1 MKKNNKRVRKKSK
14 DEQLTIKTH
23 PEKLIF
29 IMERYNI
36 KNVENKW
43 QKIWSL
49 KKTDS
54 AILDK
59 KKEKFYCLE
68 MFPYPSG
75 KIHMGHVRNYT
86 IGDVLAR
93 YKKLKGYN
101 VLHPMGWDSFGLP
114 AENAARENK
123 LHPKD
128 WTKKNIETMKK
139 QLKLLGLSLD
149 WDREISTCDPE
160 YYKHQQ
166 EFFLELFDKG
176 LVYKKDTYV
185 NWDPA
190 EQSVLANEQV
200 IDGKGWRSGV
210 TVERKKLSQWF
221 FNIKKFSQNLLDEL
235 EKLKNWPE
243 KVKLMQKNWIGKS
256 YGCEI
261 DFEINTKKEKLKN
274 IKIFTTRPDTI
285 FGASFIAVSIDHPVA
300 KIFEKNDAFLNFKL
314 QCSKMGTTEEALANA
329 EKIGFN
335 TDLFALHPLDKKIKL
350 PIYIANFVLMDY
362 GTGAIFGCPAHDQR
376 DLDFANKYNL
386 KVLPVVK
393 PKDIEENKFVIKKEA
408 YTGDGIL
415 FNSHF
420 LNDLTVNQAIEKI
433 AEFITKKKLGTKKI
447 TFRLKD
453 WGVSRQ
459 RYWGCPIP
467 IVYNEKGEAIPVGKK
482 DLPVLLPDDVNLS
495 VSGNPLEKHPTWKY
509 TKLLSGEKAI
519 RETDT
524 LDTFVDS
531 SWYFLRFC
539 SPKNKSYGYKSSE
552 IEYWMPVDQYIG
564 GVEHAILHLLYSRF
578 FMRALAFNNKKFSY
592 IEPFKSLFTQ
602 GMVCHET
609 YKNEKNQWLYPD
621 QVEKNSSGN
630 FVTKEEKEKVTTGP
644 SESMSK
650 SKKNIVDPEEM
661 INLYGA
667 DSIRWFMLSDSP
679 PERDVQWSLEGVSAA
694 HKFIQKLWKLNY
706 EIINK
711 KDSVSKSEDL
721 ALEKAVNK
729 TVYNVTKNLDN
740 FQYNV
745 VIANMHEIYNLFYD
759 HVVDNKTSNKTLKN
773 EWEKITM
780 LLMPLIPHLAHE
792 CCEKMNNKFYWPK
805 YDSKLLKAES
815 CTIVIQVDGRK
826 RGTLE
831 MPVNSKEL
839 TIIKE
844 SKEVSNVAKH
854 LASTTI
860 IKNIYIKNKLV
871 NFITKK

>member
-1 MKKNNKRVRKKSK
+1 
-14 DEQLTIKTH
+14 
-23 PEKLIF
+23 
-29 IMERYNI
+29 MERYNI
-36 KNVENKW
+36 KNVEKKW
-43 QKIWSL
+43 QDIWDQ
-49 KKTDS
+49 KKTNAT
-54 AILDK
+54 AIDK
-59 KKEKFYCLE
+59 KKKKFYCLE

-93 YKKLKGYN
+93 YKKLRGFN

-114 AENAARENK
+114 AENAARENN

-166 EFFLELFDKG
+166 EFFLELYEKK
-176 LVYKKDTYV
+176 LVYKMDTYV

-190 EQSVLANEQV
+190 ENTVLANEQV
-200 IDGKGWRSGV
+200 IDGKGWRSGA

-235 EKLKNWPE
+235 DKLKNWPE

-261 DFEINTKKEKLKN
+261 DFKINGKNKLGK
-274 IKIFTTRPDTI
+274 IKVFTTRPDTI
-285 FGASFIAVSIDHPVA
+285 FGASFIAVSVDHPIA
-300 KIFEKNDAFLNFKL
+300 KTFEKNKDFTTFKL
-314 QCSKMGTTEEALANA
+314 ECSKMGTTEEALANA

-335 TDLFALHPLDKKIKL
+335 TGLFAVHALDKKIKL

-376 DLDFANKYNL
+376 DLDFARKYNL

-393 PKDIEENKFVIKKEA
+393 PKNIKSDKFLIEKDAFTE
-408 YTGDGIL
+408 DGIL
-415 FNSHF
+415 FNSSF
-420 LNDLTVNQAIEKI
+420 LNDLPVKDAIDKI
-433 AEFITKKKLGTKKI
+433 IKVITQKKIGKKKI

-467 IVYNEKGEAIPVGKK
+467 IVYNSKGKALPVKKK
-482 DLPVLLPDDVNLS
+482 DLPILLPDDVDLS
-495 VSGNPLEKHPTWKY
+495 LAGNPLEKHSTWKFI
-509 TKLLSGEKAI
+509 KLPSGEKVT

-539 SPKNKSYGYKSSE
+539 SPKNKKYGYE
-552 IEYWMPVDQYIG
+552 INDLKYWMPVDQYIG

-578 FMRALAFNNKKFSY
+578 FMKALSFNNKKFTY
-592 IEPFKSLFTQ
+592 TEPFKSLFTQ

-609 YKNEKNQWLYPD
+609 YKSENNKWLYPD
-621 QVEKNSSGN
+621 EIEKNSEEH
-630 FVTKEEKEKVTTGP
+630 FVTKKDKRKVVVGP
-644 SESMSK
+644 SEAMSK
-650 SKKNIVDPEEM
+650 SRKNIVDPEEM
-661 INLYGA
+661 INIYGA
-667 DSIRWFMLSDSP
+667 DSVRWFMLSDSP
-679 PERDVQWSLEGVSAA
+679 PERDVQWSIEGVSASF
-694 HKFIQKLWKLNY
+694 KFIQKLWKLNY
-706 EIINK
+706 EIFNK
-711 KDSVSKSEDL
+711 KDSLDQTEDIIL
-721 ALEKAVNK
+721 KKAINK
-729 TVYNVTKNLDN
+729 TVYNVTKNLEN

-745 VIANMHEIYNLFYD
+745 VIANIHEIYNLIYN
-759 HVVDNKTSNKTLKN
+759 HVINNKTSNKTLKN

-780 LLMPLIPHLAHE
+780 LLMPLVPHLASE
-792 CCEKMNNKFYWPK
+792 CCEKINKKLYWPE
-805 YDSKLLKAES
+805 YDPKLLKEEN

-826 RGTLE
+826 RGVLE
-831 MPVNSKEL
+831 MPVNSEEKMIINKSKKIDNVSKYLEN
-839 TIIKE
+839 TI
-844 SKEVSNVAKH
+844 
-854 LASTTI
+854 T